1 MTTTARSPQRGQAS
15 CARRSCPDPRAPHAM
30 EETVCIVKPD
40 AVLAGLTDRVL
51 GAAEDDGFYVVR
63 RAEKR
68 LTPARARAFYQHLE
82 GTNAFR
88 PAAEF
93 LASGPVVVA
102 VLSKVDAVR
111 GWRERVGPTDP
122 DVARERHPKSIR
134 AQLGVDALRNVV
146 HASATVQDAAREKAF
161 LFPSG
166 PLPGLVPKEYLLETL
181 VMPGLV
187 EALGELYV
195 AQPPDPYAWMAHW
208 FAVNDP
214 PSAAIAEEWP
224 SPCLRPQDAL
234 EEAASAESC
243 HRHTILGAPM
253 YDGTWNFRRC
263 KDRDPVYG
271 VGACDVDGARAV
283 VDGLRKS
290 GHREI
295 AWTFLA
301 DEPLVYVGGEPAV
314 VALNA
319 ADEREDSVKAKSFRA
334 SLETTRTNDATATKN
349 SFELERLEARLKSD
363 VLASAAAAAAEAGG
377 GAVGFVRV
385 LGKRAEGDGGDG
397 GARRA
402 APSVR
407 EVDEAQIEHDA
418 KRNGGIPDPRALA
431 SAAEVFAALGVT
443 GSPSRYLRAPVAARA
458 APSERQFE
466 RVVRHVLSVDEDAAL
481 VFACGDGVHRAT
493 VGMVA
498 GCLVWRARLGELE
511 AFRDD
516 ASQTGATRAFS
527 STARPDHDACEFFPV
542 TSMLERLRPLGL
554 SRAKHA
560 LDAVVHACDAVFDVR
575 AAAGECRAA
584 AAAEGKKEETEG
596 DARGDAGAGAEHARK
611 GLACLERYCWLL
623 LFAAYCV
630 DCGSAGFETSFGAWT
645 RSRWSLRPKTSD
657 MVLA

>member
-1 MTTTARSPQRGQAS
+1 M
-15 CARRSCPDPRAPHAM
+15 
-30 EETVCIVKPD
+30 CIVKPD

-111 GWRERVGPTDP
+111 AWRERVGPTDP
-122 DVARERHPKSIR
+122 DVARELHPKSIR
-134 AQLGVDALRNVV
+134 AQLGVDALRNVA
-146 HASATVQDAAREKAF
+146 HASATVKDAAREKAF

-195 AQPPDPYAWMAHW
+195 AQPSDPYAWMAHW

-214 PSAAIAEEWP
+214 PTAEIAEEWP
-224 SPCLRPQDAL
+224 SPCLRPRDAL

-243 HRHTILGAPM
+243 HVRSILGAPM

-283 VDGLRKS
+283 VNGLRKS

-295 AWTFLA
+295 AWVFLA
-301 DEPLVYVGGEPAV
+301 DEPLVYVGGEPVV

-319 ADEREDSVKAKSFRA
+319 ADEREAGTKDLSFRA
-334 SLETTRTNDATATKN
+334 SLESTLTNAATATKN

-377 GAVGFVRV
+377 GAAGFVRV
-385 LGKRAEGDGGDG
+385 LGTRGGTG
-397 GARRA
+397 TGTGTRRT

-431 SAAEVFAALGVT
+431 SAADVFAALGKT
-443 GSPSRYLRAPVAARA
+443 GSAASYMRAPVAARA

-466 RVVRHVLSVDEDAAL
+466 RVVSHLLSVDEDAAL
-481 VFACGDGVHRAT
+481 VFACNDGVHRAT

-511 AFRDD
+511 AFRDEPND
-516 ASQTGATRAFS
+516 AGESAFTSSGRTG
-527 STARPDHDACEFFPV
+527 RPDYDACEFFPV
-542 TSMLERLRPLGL
+542 TSMLERLSPLGL
-554 SRAKHA
+554 SRAKEA
-560 LDAVVHACDAVFDVR
+560 LDAAIDTCDAVFDVR
-575 AAAGECRAA
+575 AAAGKCRAA
-584 AAAEGKKEETEG
+584 AADARDAKKEKMDG
-596 DARGDAGAGAEHARK
+596 DEDRVDAGAAAEHARK

-630 DCGSAGFETSFGAWT
+630 DCGSAGFDTSFGAWT
-645 RSRWSLRPKTSD
+645 RSRWSLRPKTGD
-657 MVLA
+657 MALA

>member
-1 MTTTARSPQRGQAS
+1 M
-15 CARRSCPDPRAPHAM
+15 
-30 EETVCIVKPD
+30 CIVKPD

-111 GWRERVGPTDP
+111 AWRERVGPTDP
-122 DVARERHPKSIR
+122 DVARELHPKSIR
-134 AQLGVDALRNVV
+134 AQLGVDALRNVA
-146 HASATVQDAAREKAF
+146 HASATVKDAAREKAF

-195 AQPPDPYAWMAHW
+195 AQPSDPYAWMAHW

-214 PSAAIAEEWP
+214 PTAEIAEEWP
-224 SPCLRPQDAL
+224 SPCLRPRDAL

-243 HRHTILGAPM
+243 HVRSILGAPM

-283 VDGLRKS
+283 VNGLRKS

-295 AWTFLA
+295 AWVFLA
-301 DEPLVYVGGEPAV
+301 DEPLVYVGGEPVV

-319 ADEREDSVKAKSFRA
+319 ADEREAGTKDLSFRA
-334 SLETTRTNDATATKN
+334 SLESTLTNAATATKN

-377 GAVGFVRV
+377 GAAGFVRV
-385 LGKRAEGDGGDG
+385 LGTRGGT
-397 GARRA
+397 AATRRT

-431 SAAEVFAALGVT
+431 SAADVFAALGKT
-443 GSPSRYLRAPVAARA
+443 GSAASYLRAPVAARA

-466 RVVRHVLSVDEDAAL
+466 RVVSHLLSVDEDAAL
-481 VFACGDGVHRAT
+481 VFACNDGVHRAT

-511 AFRDD
+511 AFRDEPND
-516 ASQTGATRAFS
+516 AGESAFTSSGRTG
-527 STARPDHDACEFFPV
+527 RPDYDACEFFPV
-542 TSMLERLRPLGL
+542 TSMLERLSPLGL
-554 SRAKHA
+554 SRTKEA
-560 LDAVVHACDAVFDVR
+560 LDAAIDTCDAVFDVR
-575 AAAGECRAA
+575 AAAGKCRAA
-584 AAAEGKKEETEG
+584 AADARDAKKEKMDG
-596 DARGDAGAGAEHARK
+596 DEDRVDAGAAAEHARK

-630 DCGSAGFETSFGAWT
+630 DCGSAGFDTSFGAWT
-645 RSRWSLRPKTSD
+645 RSRWSLRPKTGD

>member
-1 MTTTARSPQRGQAS
+1 M
-15 CARRSCPDPRAPHAM
+15 
-30 EETVCIVKPD
+30 CIVKPD

-111 GWRERVGPTDP
+111 AWRERVGPTDP
-122 DVARERHPKSIR
+122 DVARELHPKSIR
-134 AQLGVDALRNVV
+134 AQLGVDALRNVA
-146 HASATVQDAAREKAF
+146 HASATVKDAAREKAF

-195 AQPPDPYAWMAHW
+195 AQPKDPYAWMAHW
-208 FAVNDP
+208 FATNDP
-214 PSAAIAEEWP
+214 PTAEIAEEWP
-224 SPCLRPQDAL
+224 SPCLRPRDAL

-243 HRHTILGAPM
+243 HVRSILGAPM

-283 VDGLRKS
+283 VNGLRKS

-295 AWTFLA
+295 AWVFLA
-301 DEPLVYVGGEPAV
+301 DEPLVYVGGEPVV

-319 ADEREDSVKAKSFRA
+319 ADEREAVTKNA
-334 SLETTRTNDATATKN
+334 SLESTLLTNAATATKN

-363 VLASAAAAAAEAGG
+363 VLASAAAAAEEAGG
-377 GAVGFVRV
+377 GVAGFVRV
-385 LGKRAEGDGGDG
+385 LGTRSGTAGT
-397 GARRA
+397 RRT

-431 SAAEVFAALGVT
+431 SAADVFAALGKT
-443 GSPSRYLRAPVAARA
+443 GSAASYLRAPVAARA

-466 RVVRHVLSVDEDAAL
+466 RVVSHLLSVDEDAAL
-481 VFACGDGVHRAT
+481 VFACNDGVHRAT

-516 ASQTGATRAFS
+516 PKPNDAGETGARAFNGRKG
-527 STARPDHDACEFFPV
+527 RPDYDACEFVPV
-542 TSMLERLRPLGL
+542 TSMLERLSPLGL
-554 SRAKHA
+554 SRAKEA
-560 LDAVVHACDAVFDVR
+560 LDAAIDTCDAVFDVR
-575 AAAGECRAA
+575 AAAGKCRAA
-584 AAAEGKKEETEG
+584 AADARDAKKEKMDG
-596 DARGDAGAGAEHARK
+596 DEDRVDAGAAAEHARK

-630 DCGSAGFETSFGAWT
+630 DCGSAGFDTSFGAWT
-645 RSRWSLRPKTSD
+645 RSRWSLRPKTGD
-657 MVLA
+657 MALA

>member
-1 MTTTARSPQRGQAS
+1 M
-15 CARRSCPDPRAPHAM
+15 
-30 EETVCIVKPD
+30 CIVKPD

-111 GWRERVGPTDP
+111 AWRERVGPTDP
-122 DVARERHPKSIR
+122 DVARELHPKSIR
-134 AQLGVDALRNVV
+134 AQLGVDALRNVA
-146 HASATVQDAAREKAF
+146 HASATVKDAAREKAF

-195 AQPPDPYAWMAHW
+195 AQPSDPYAWMAHW

-214 PSAAIAEEWP
+214 PTAEIAEEWP
-224 SPCLRPQDAL
+224 SPCLRPRDAL

-243 HRHTILGAPM
+243 HVRSILGAPM

-283 VDGLRKS
+283 VNGLRKS

-295 AWTFLA
+295 AWVFLA
-301 DEPLVYVGGEPAV
+301 DEPLVYVGGEPVV

-319 ADEREDSVKAKSFRA
+319 ADEREASAKKDLSFRA
-334 SLETTRTNDATATKN
+334 SLESTLTNAATATKN

-377 GAVGFVRV
+377 GAAGFVRV
-385 LGKRAEGDGGDG
+385 LGTRGGTG
-397 GARRA
+397 TGTGTRRT

-431 SAAEVFAALGVT
+431 SAADVFAALGKT
-443 GSPSRYLRAPVAARA
+443 GSAASYLRAPVAARA

-466 RVVRHVLSVDEDAAL
+466 RVVSHLLSVDEDAAL
-481 VFACGDGVHRAT
+481 VFACNDGVHRAT

-511 AFRDD
+511 AFRDEPND
-516 ASQTGATRAFS
+516 AGETGERSFTTSGR
-527 STARPDHDACEFFPV
+527 TGRPDYDACEFFPV
-542 TSMLERLRPLGL
+542 TSMLERLSPLGL
-554 SRAKHA
+554 SRAKEA
-560 LDAVVHACDAVFDVR
+560 LDAAIDTCDAVFDVR
-575 AAAGECRAA
+575 AAAGKCRAA
-584 AAAEGKKEETEG
+584 AADARDAKKEKMDG
-596 DARGDAGAGAEHARK
+596 DEDRVDAGAAAEHARK

-623 LFAAYCV
+623 LFAAYCM
-630 DCGSAGFETSFGAWT
+630 DCGSAGFDTSFGAWT
-645 RSRWSLRPKTSD
+645 RSRWSLRPKTGD

>member
-1 MTTTARSPQRGQAS
+1 M
-15 CARRSCPDPRAPHAM
+15 
-30 EETVCIVKPD
+30 CIVKPD

-111 GWRERVGPTDP
+111 AWRERVGPTDP
-122 DVARERHPKSIR
+122 DVARELHPKSIR
-134 AQLGVDALRNVV
+134 AQLGVDALRNVA
-146 HASATVQDAAREKAF
+146 HASATVKDAAREKAF

-195 AQPPDPYAWMAHW
+195 AQPSDPYAWMAHW

-214 PSAAIAEEWP
+214 PTAEIAEEWP
-224 SPCLRPQDAL
+224 SPCLRPRDAL

-243 HRHTILGAPM
+243 HVRSILGAPM

-283 VDGLRKS
+283 VNGLRKS

-295 AWTFLA
+295 AWVFLA
-301 DEPLVYVGGEPAV
+301 DEPLVYVGGEPVV

-319 ADEREDSVKAKSFRA
+319 ADEREAGKKDLSFRA
-334 SLETTRTNDATATKN
+334 SLESTLTNAATATKN

-377 GAVGFVRV
+377 GAAGFVRV
-385 LGKRAEGDGGDG
+385 LGTRGGT
-397 GARRA
+397 AATRRT

-431 SAAEVFAALGVT
+431 SAADVFAALGKT
-443 GSPSRYLRAPVAARA
+443 GSAASYLRAPVAARA

-466 RVVRHVLSVDEDAAL
+466 RVVSHLLSVDEDAAL
-481 VFACGDGVHRAT
+481 VFACNDGVHRAT

-511 AFRDD
+511 AFRDEPND
-516 ASQTGATRAFS
+516 AGESAFTSSGRTG
-527 STARPDHDACEFFPV
+527 RPDYDACEFFPV
-542 TSMLERLRPLGL
+542 TSMLERLSPLGL
-554 SRAKHA
+554 SRTKEA
-560 LDAVVHACDAVFDVR
+560 LDAAIDTCDAVFDVR
-575 AAAGECRAA
+575 AAAGKCRAA
-584 AAAEGKKEETEG
+584 AADARDAKKEKMDG
-596 DARGDAGAGAEHARK
+596 DEDRVDAGAAAEHARK

-630 DCGSAGFETSFGAWT
+630 DCGSAGFDTSFGAWT
-645 RSRWSLRPKTSD
+645 RSRWSLRPKTGD

>member
-1 MTTTARSPQRGQAS
+1 
-15 CARRSCPDPRAPHAM
+15 M

-111 GWRERVGPTDP
+111 AWRERVGPTDP
-122 DVARERHPKSIR
+122 DVARELHPKSIR
-134 AQLGVDALRNVV
+134 AQLGVDALRNVA
-146 HASATVQDAAREKAF
+146 HASATVEDAAREKAF

-195 AQPPDPYAWMAHW
+195 AQPPDPYAWMSHW

-214 PSAAIAEEWP
+214 PASSSMGEEWP
-224 SPCLRPQDAL
+224 SPCLRPRDAL
-234 EEAASAESC
+234 QEAASAKTC
-243 HRHTILGAPM
+243 HRHSILGAPM
-253 YDGTWNFRRC
+253 YEGTWNFRRC

-283 VDGLRKS
+283 INGLRKS

-295 AWTFLA
+295 AWVFLA
-301 DEPLVYVGGEPAV
+301 DEPLVYVGGEPVV

-319 ADEREDSVKAKSFRA
+319 AGERADTFKP
-334 SLETTRTNDATATKN
+334 SLESILTNTETATKN
-349 SFELERLEARLKSD
+349 SFELERLEQRLKSD
-363 VLASAAAAAAEAGG
+363 VLASAAAAAEEAGG

-385 LGKRAEGDGGDG
+385 LGRRDTLGNGG
-397 GARRA
+397 RRS

-418 KRNGGIPDPRALA
+418 RRNGGIPDPRALA
-431 SAAEVFAALGVT
+431 AAAEVFAALGKT
-443 GSPSRYLRAPVAARA
+443 GSPSAYLRAPVAARA

-466 RVVRHVLSVDEDAAL
+466 RVVSHLLGVDEDAAL
-481 VFACGDGVHRAT
+481 VFACADGVHRAT

-498 GCLVWRARLGELE
+498 GCLTWRARVGELD

-516 ASQTGATRAFS
+516 LSTTESAESKTSFGGS
-527 STARPDHDACEFFPV
+527 SARPDYDACEFFPV

-554 SRAKHA
+554 SRAKEA
-560 LDAVVHACDAVFDVR
+560 LDAAIDACDAVFDVR
-575 AAAGECRAA
+575 AEAGKCRAA
-584 AAAEGKKEETEG
+584 AADARDARKEKMEG
-596 DARGDAGAGAEHARK
+596 DENLVDTGAAAEHARN

-630 DCGSAGFETSFGAWT
+630 DCGSAGFETTFGAWT
-645 RSRWSLRPKTSD
+645 RSRWSLRPKTGD

>member
-1 MTTTARSPQRGQAS
+1 
-15 CARRSCPDPRAPHAM
+15 
-30 EETVCIVKPD
+30 VCIVKPD

-111 GWRERVGPTDP
+111 AWRERVGPTDP
-122 DVARERHPKSIR
+122 DVARELHPKSIR
-134 AQLGVDALRNVV
+134 AQLGVDALRNVA
-146 HASATVQDAAREKAF
+146 HASATVKDAAREKAF

-195 AQPPDPYAWMAHW
+195 AQPSDPYAWMAHW
-208 FAVNDP
+208 FATNDP
-214 PSAAIAEEWP
+214 PTAEIAEEWP
-224 SPCLRPQDAL
+224 SPCLRPRDAL

-243 HRHTILGAPM
+243 HVRSILGAPM

-283 VDGLRKS
+283 VNGLRKS

-295 AWTFLA
+295 AWVFLA
-301 DEPLVYVGGEPAV
+301 DEPLVYVGGEPVV

-319 ADEREDSVKAKSFRA
+319 ADEREASAKKDLSFRA
-334 SLETTRTNDATATKN
+334 SLESTLTNAATATKN

-377 GAVGFVRV
+377 GAAGFVRV
-385 LGKRAEGDGGDG
+385 LGTRGGTG
-397 GARRA
+397 TGTGTRRT

-431 SAAEVFAALGVT
+431 SAADVFAALGKT
-443 GSPSRYLRAPVAARA
+443 GSAASYLRAPVAARA

-466 RVVRHVLSVDEDAAL
+466 RVVSHLLSVDEDAAL
-481 VFACGDGVHRAT
+481 VFACNDGVHRAT

-511 AFRDD
+511 AFRDEPND
-516 ASQTGATRAFS
+516 AGETGERSFTTSGR
-527 STARPDHDACEFFPV
+527 TGRPDYDACEFFPV
-542 TSMLERLRPLGL
+542 TSMLERLSPLGL
-554 SRAKHA
+554 SRAKEA
-560 LDAVVHACDAVFDVR
+560 LDAAIDTCDAVFDVR
-575 AAAGECRAA
+575 AAAGKCRAA
-584 AAAEGKKEETEG
+584 AADARDAKKEKMDG
-596 DARGDAGAGAEHARK
+596 DEDRVDAGAAAEHARK

-630 DCGSAGFETSFGAWT
+630 DCGSAGFDTSFGAWT
-645 RSRWSLRPKTSD
+645 RSRWSLRPKTGD

>member
-1 MTTTARSPQRGQAS
+1 
-15 CARRSCPDPRAPHAM
+15 
-30 EETVCIVKPD
+30 VCIVKPD

-111 GWRERVGPTDP
+111 AWRERVGPTDP
-122 DVARERHPKSIR
+122 DVARELHPKSIR
-134 AQLGVDALRNVV
+134 AQLGVDALRNVA
-146 HASATVQDAAREKAF
+146 HASATVKDAAREKAF

-195 AQPPDPYAWMAHW
+195 AQPSDPYAWMAHW

-214 PSAAIAEEWP
+214 PTAEIAEEWP
-224 SPCLRPQDAL
+224 SPCLRPRDAL

-243 HRHTILGAPM
+243 HVRSILGAPM

-283 VDGLRKS
+283 VNGLRKS

-295 AWTFLA
+295 AWVFLA
-301 DEPLVYVGGEPAV
+301 DEPLVYVGGEPVV

-319 ADEREDSVKAKSFRA
+319 ADEREASAKKDLSFRA
-334 SLETTRTNDATATKN
+334 SLESTLTNAATATKN

-377 GAVGFVRV
+377 GAAGFVRV
-385 LGKRAEGDGGDG
+385 LGTRGGTG
-397 GARRA
+397 TGTGTRRT

-431 SAAEVFAALGVT
+431 SAADVFAALGKT
-443 GSPSRYLRAPVAARA
+443 GSAASYLRAPVAARA

-466 RVVRHVLSVDEDAAL
+466 RVVSHLLSVDEDAAL
-481 VFACGDGVHRAT
+481 VFACNDGVHRAT

-511 AFRDD
+511 AFRDEPND
-516 ASQTGATRAFS
+516 AGETGERSFTTSGR
-527 STARPDHDACEFFPV
+527 TGRPDYDACEFFPV
-542 TSMLERLRPLGL
+542 TSMLERLSPLGL
-554 SRAKHA
+554 SRAKEA
-560 LDAVVHACDAVFDVR
+560 LDAAIDTCDAVFDVR
-575 AAAGECRAA
+575 AAAGKCRAA
-584 AAAEGKKEETEG
+584 AADARDAKKEKMDG
-596 DARGDAGAGAEHARK
+596 DEDRVDAGAAAEHARK

-630 DCGSAGFETSFGAWT
+630 DCGSAGFDTSFGAWT
-645 RSRWSLRPKTSD
+645 RSRWSLRPKTGD

>member
-1 MTTTARSPQRGQAS
+1 M
-15 CARRSCPDPRAPHAM
+15 
-30 EETVCIVKPD
+30 CIVKPD

-111 GWRERVGPTDP
+111 AWRERVGPTDP
-122 DVARERHPKSIR
+122 DVARELHPKSIR
-134 AQLGVDALRNVV
+134 AQLGVDALRNVA
-146 HASATVQDAAREKAF
+146 HASATVKDAAREKAF

-195 AQPPDPYAWMAHW
+195 AQPKDPYAWMAHW
-208 FAVNDP
+208 FATNDP
-214 PSAAIAEEWP
+214 PTAEIAEEWP
-224 SPCLRPQDAL
+224 SPCLRPRDAL

-243 HRHTILGAPM
+243 HVRSILGAPM

-283 VDGLRKS
+283 VNGLRKS

-295 AWTFLA
+295 AWVFLA
-301 DEPLVYVGGEPAV
+301 DEPLVYVGGEPVV

-319 ADEREDSVKAKSFRA
+319 ADEREAVTKNA
-334 SLETTRTNDATATKN
+334 SLESTLLTNAATATKN

-363 VLASAAAAAAEAGG
+363 VLASAAAAAEEAGG
-377 GAVGFVRV
+377 GVAGFVRV
-385 LGKRAEGDGGDG
+385 LGTRSGTAGT
-397 GARRA
+397 RRT

-418 KRNGGIPDPRALA
+418 KRNGGIPDLRALA
-431 SAAEVFAALGVT
+431 SAADVFAALGKT
-443 GSPSRYLRAPVAARA
+443 GSAASYLRAPVAARA

-466 RVVRHVLSVDEDAAL
+466 RVVSHLLSVDEDAAL
-481 VFACGDGVHRAT
+481 VFACNDGVHRAT

-516 ASQTGATRAFS
+516 PKPNDAGETGASRFKT
-527 STARPDHDACEFFPV
+527 TGRPDYDACEFVPV
-542 TSMLERLRPLGL
+542 TSMLERLSPLGL
-554 SRAKHA
+554 SRAKEA
-560 LDAVVHACDAVFDVR
+560 LDAAIDTCDAVFDVR
-575 AAAGECRAA
+575 AAAGKCRAA
-584 AAAEGKKEETEG
+584 AADARDAKKEKMDG
-596 DARGDAGAGAEHARK
+596 DEDRVDAGAAAEHARK

-630 DCGSAGFETSFGAWT
+630 DCGSAGFDTSFGAWT
-645 RSRWSLRPKTSD
+645 RSRWSLRPKTGD
-657 MVLA
+657 MALA

>member
-1 MTTTARSPQRGQAS
+1 
-15 CARRSCPDPRAPHAM
+15 M

-82 GTNAFR
+82 GTNAFW

-111 GWRERVGPTDP
+111 AWRERVGPTDP
-122 DVARERHPKSIR
+122 NVARERHPKSIR
-134 AQLGVDALRNVV
+134 AQLGVDALRNVA

-243 HRHTILGAPM
+243 HKRTILGAPM

-263 KDRDPVYG
+263 KNRDPVYG
-271 VGACDVDGARAV
+271 VGACDVDGARAAI
-283 VDGLRKS
+283 DGLRKS

-295 AWTFLA
+295 AWVLLA

-319 ADEREDSVKAKSFRA
+319 ADEREGSERENSFRA
-334 SLETTRTNDATATKN
+334 SLETTRTNVATATKN

-385 LGKRAEGDGGDG
+385 LGTAPADG

-407 EVDEAQIEHDA
+407 EVDEAQIDHDA

-431 SAAEVFAALGVT
+431 SAADVFAALGKT
-443 GSPSRYLRAPVAARA
+443 GSPSAYLRAPVAENA

-466 RVVRHVLSVDEDAAL
+466 RVVSHVLEVDEEAAL
-481 VFACGDGVHRAT
+481 VFACNDGVHRAT
-493 VGMVA
+493 VGMVV
-498 GCLVWRARLGELE
+498 GCLVWRGRLGELE

-516 ASQTGATRAFS
+516 PNETGEASTRA
-527 STARPDHDACEFFPV
+527 STARPDYDACEFFPV

-554 SRAKHA
+554 ARAKHA
-560 LDAVVHACDAVFDVR
+560 LDAVVDACDAVFDVR

-584 AAAEGKKEETEG
+584 AARDAGEEENEG
-596 DARGDAGAGAEHARK
+596 DARGAAGGAAGGAAEHVRK

-630 DCGSAGFETSFGAWT
+630 DCGGAGFETSFGAWT

-657 MVLA
+657 MALA

>member
-1 MTTTARSPQRGQAS
+1 
-15 CARRSCPDPRAPHAM
+15 M

-111 GWRERVGPTDP
+111 AWRERVGPTDP
-122 DVARERHPKSIR
+122 DVARELHPKSIR
-134 AQLGVDALRNVV
+134 AQLGVDALRNVA
-146 HASATVQDAAREKAF
+146 HASATVKDAAREKAF

-214 PSAAIAEEWP
+214 PSAANAEEWP

-243 HRHTILGAPM
+243 HKRTILGAPM

-271 VGACDVDGARAV
+271 VGACDVDGARAAI
-283 VDGLRKS
+283 DGLRKS

-295 AWTFLA
+295 AWVLLA

-319 ADEREDSVKAKSFRA
+319 ADEREGSERENSFRA
-334 SLETTRTNDATATKN
+334 SLETTRTNVATATKN

-431 SAAEVFAALGVT
+431 SAADVFAALGKT
-443 GSPSRYLRAPVAARA
+443 GSAASYLRAPVAARA

-466 RVVRHVLSVDEDAAL
+466 RVVSHLLSVDEDAAL
-481 VFACGDGVHRAT
+481 VFACNDGVHRAT

-511 AFRDD
+511 AFRDEPND
-516 ASQTGATRAFS
+516 AGETGERSFTISGR
-527 STARPDHDACEFFPV
+527 TGRPDYDACEFVPV
-542 TSMLERLRPLGL
+542 TSMLEGLSPLGL
-554 SRAKHA
+554 SRAKEA
-560 LDAVVHACDAVFDVR
+560 LDAAIDTCDAVFDVR
-575 AAAGECRAA
+575 AAAGKCRAA
-584 AAAEGKKEETEG
+584 AADARDAKKEKMDG
-596 DARGDAGAGAEHARK
+596 DEDRVDAGAAAEHARK

-657 MVLA
+657 MALA

>member
-1 MTTTARSPQRGQAS
+1 M
-15 CARRSCPDPRAPHAM
+15 
-30 EETVCIVKPD
+30 CIVKPD

-111 GWRERVGPTDP
+111 AWRERVGPTDP
-122 DVARERHPKSIR
+122 DVARELHPKSIR
-134 AQLGVDALRNVV
+134 AQLGVDALRNVA
-146 HASATVQDAAREKAF
+146 HASATVKDAAREKAF

-195 AQPPDPYAWMAHW
+195 AQPKDPYAWMAHW
-208 FAVNDP
+208 FATNDP
-214 PSAAIAEEWP
+214 PTAEIAEEWP
-224 SPCLRPQDAL
+224 SPCLRPRDAL

-243 HRHTILGAPM
+243 HVRSILGAPM

-283 VDGLRKS
+283 VNGLRKS
-290 GHREI
+290 GHRQI
-295 AWTFLA
+295 VWVFLA
-301 DEPLVYVGGEPAV
+301 DEPLVYVGGEPVV

-319 ADEREDSVKAKSFRA
+319 ADEREAVTKNA
-334 SLETTRTNDATATKN
+334 SLESTLLTNAATATKN

-363 VLASAAAAAAEAGG
+363 VLASAAAAAEEAGG
-377 GAVGFVRV
+377 GVAGFVRV
-385 LGKRAEGDGGDG
+385 LGTRSGTAGT
-397 GARRA
+397 RRT

-431 SAAEVFAALGVT
+431 SAADVFAALGKT
-443 GSPSRYLRAPVAARA
+443 GSAASYLRAPVAARA

-466 RVVRHVLSVDEDAAL
+466 RVVSHLLSVDEDAAL
-481 VFACGDGVHRAT
+481 VFACNDGVHRAT

-516 ASQTGATRAFS
+516 PKPNDAGETGASAFTQS
-527 STARPDHDACEFFPV
+527 GRKGRPDYDACEFVPV
-542 TSMLERLRPLGL
+542 TSMLERLSPLGL
-554 SRAKHA
+554 SRAKEA
-560 LDAVVHACDAVFDVR
+560 LDAAIDTCDAVFDVR
-575 AAAGECRAA
+575 AAAGKCRAA
-584 AAAEGKKEETEG
+584 AADARDAKKEKMDG
-596 DARGDAGAGAEHARK
+596 DEDRVDAGAAAEHARK

-630 DCGSAGFETSFGAWT
+630 DCGSAGFDTSFGAWT
-645 RSRWSLRPKTSD
+645 RSRWSLRPKTGD
-657 MVLA
+657 MALA

>member
-1 MTTTARSPQRGQAS
+1 M
-15 CARRSCPDPRAPHAM
+15 
-30 EETVCIVKPD
+30 CIVKPD

-111 GWRERVGPTDP
+111 AWRERVGPTDP
-122 DVARERHPKSIR
+122 DVARELHPKSIR
-134 AQLGVDALRNVV
+134 AQLGVDALRNVA
-146 HASATVQDAAREKAF
+146 HASATVKDAAREKAF

-195 AQPPDPYAWMAHW
+195 AQPKDPYAWMAHW
-208 FAVNDP
+208 FATNDP
-214 PSAAIAEEWP
+214 PTAEIAEEWP
-224 SPCLRPQDAL
+224 SPCLRPRDAL

-243 HRHTILGAPM
+243 HVRSILGAPM

-283 VDGLRKS
+283 VNGLRKS

-295 AWTFLA
+295 VWVFLA
-301 DEPLVYVGGEPAV
+301 DEPLVYVGGEPVV

-319 ADEREDSVKAKSFRA
+319 ADEREAGKKNA
-334 SLETTRTNDATATKN
+334 SLESTRMNAATATKN

-363 VLASAAAAAAEAGG
+363 VLASAAAAAEEAGG
-377 GAVGFVRV
+377 GAAGFVRV
-385 LGKRAEGDGGDG
+385 LGT
-397 GARRA
+397 RRGTA
-402 APSVR
+402 GTRRTAPSVR

-431 SAAEVFAALGVT
+431 SAADVFAALGKT
-443 GSPSRYLRAPVAARA
+443 GSAASYLRAPVAARA

-466 RVVRHVLSVDEDAAL
+466 RVVSHLLSVDEDAAL
-481 VFACGDGVHRAT
+481 VFACNDGVHRAT

-516 ASQTGATRAFS
+516 PKPNDAGETGESAFS
-527 STARPDHDACEFFPV
+527 TISGRKGRPDYDACEFVPV
-542 TSMLERLRPLGL
+542 TSMLEGLSPLGL
-554 SRAKHA
+554 SRAKEA
-560 LDAVVHACDAVFDVR
+560 LDAAIDTCDAVFDVR
-575 AAAGECRAA
+575 AAAGKCRAA
-584 AAAEGKKEETEG
+584 AADARDAKKEKMDG
-596 DARGDAGAGAEHARK
+596 DEDGVDAGAAAEHARK

-630 DCGSAGFETSFGAWT
+630 DCGSAGFDTSFGAWT
-645 RSRWSLRPKTSD
+645 RSRWSLRPKTGD
-657 MVLA
+657 MALA

>member
-1 MTTTARSPQRGQAS
+1 M
-15 CARRSCPDPRAPHAM
+15 
-30 EETVCIVKPD
+30 CIVKPD

-111 GWRERVGPTDP
+111 AWRERVGPTDP
-122 DVARERHPKSIR
+122 DVARELHPKSIR
-134 AQLGVDALRNVV
+134 AQLGVDALRNVA
-146 HASATVQDAAREKAF
+146 HASATVKDAAREKAF

-195 AQPPDPYAWMAHW
+195 AQPSDPYAWMAHW

-214 PSAAIAEEWP
+214 PTAEIAEEWP
-224 SPCLRPQDAL
+224 SPCLRPRDAL

-243 HRHTILGAPM
+243 HVRSILGAPM

-283 VDGLRKS
+283 VNGLRKS

-295 AWTFLA
+295 VWVFLA
-301 DEPLVYVGGEPAV
+301 DEPLVYVGGEPVV

-319 ADEREDSVKAKSFRA
+319 ADEREAGKKDLSFRA
-334 SLETTRTNDATATKN
+334 SLESTLTNAATATKN

-363 VLASAAAAAAEAGG
+363 VLASAAAAAEEAGG
-377 GAVGFVRV
+377 GAAGFVRV
-385 LGKRAEGDGGDG
+385 LGTRGGTAG
-397 GARRA
+397 TRRT

-431 SAAEVFAALGVT
+431 SAADVFAALGKT
-443 GSPSRYLRAPVAARA
+443 GSAASYLRAPVAARA

-466 RVVRHVLSVDEDAAL
+466 RVVSHLLSVDEDAAL
-481 VFACGDGVHRAT
+481 VFACNDGVHRAT

-511 AFRDD
+511 AFRDEPND
-516 ASQTGATRAFS
+516 AGETGERSFTISGR
-527 STARPDHDACEFFPV
+527 TGRPDYDACEFFPV
-542 TSMLERLRPLGL
+542 TSMLERLSPLGL
-554 SRAKHA
+554 SRAKEA
-560 LDAVVHACDAVFDVR
+560 LDAAIHTCDAVFDVR
-575 AAAGECRAA
+575 AAAGKCRAA
-584 AAAEGKKEETEG
+584 AADARDAKKEKMDG
-596 DARGDAGAGAEHARK
+596 DEDRVDAGAAAEHARK

-630 DCGSAGFETSFGAWT
+630 DCGSAGFDTSFGAWT
-645 RSRWSLRPKTSD
+645 RSRWSLRPKTGD

>member
-1 MTTTARSPQRGQAS
+1 M
-15 CARRSCPDPRAPHAM
+15 
-30 EETVCIVKPD
+30 CIVKPD

-111 GWRERVGPTDP
+111 AWRERVGPTDP
-122 DVARERHPKSIR
+122 DVARELHPKSIR
-134 AQLGVDALRNVV
+134 AQLGVDALRNVA
-146 HASATVQDAAREKAF
+146 HASATVKDAAREKAF

-195 AQPPDPYAWMAHW
+195 AQPSDPYAWMAHW

-214 PSAAIAEEWP
+214 PTAEIAEEWP
-224 SPCLRPQDAL
+224 SPCLRPRDAL

-243 HRHTILGAPM
+243 HVRSILGAPM

-283 VDGLRKS
+283 VNGLRKS

-295 AWTFLA
+295 AWVFLA
-301 DEPLVYVGGEPAV
+301 DEPLVYVGGEPVV

-319 ADEREDSVKAKSFRA
+319 ADEREASAKKDLSFRA
-334 SLETTRTNDATATKN
+334 SLESTLTNAATATKN

-377 GAVGFVRV
+377 GAAGFVRV
-385 LGKRAEGDGGDG
+385 LGTRGGTG
-397 GARRA
+397 TGTGTRRT

-431 SAAEVFAALGVT
+431 SAADVFAALGKT
-443 GSPSRYLRAPVAARA
+443 GSAASYLRAPVAARA

-466 RVVRHVLSVDEDAAL
+466 RVVSHLLSVDEDAAL
-481 VFACGDGVHRAT
+481 VFACNDGVHRAT

-511 AFRDD
+511 AFRDEPND
-516 ASQTGATRAFS
+516 AGETGARSFTTSGR
-527 STARPDHDACEFFPV
+527 TGRPDYDACEFFPV
-542 TSMLERLRPLGL
+542 TSMLERLSPLGL
-554 SRAKHA
+554 SRAKEA
-560 LDAVVHACDAVFDVR
+560 LDAAIDTCDAVFDVR
-575 AAAGECRAA
+575 AAAGKCRAA
-584 AAAEGKKEETEG
+584 AADARDAKKEKMDG
-596 DARGDAGAGAEHARK
+596 DEDRVDAGAAAEHARK

-630 DCGSAGFETSFGAWT
+630 DCGSAGFDTSFGAWT
-645 RSRWSLRPKTSD
+645 RSRWSLRPKTGD

>member
-1 MTTTARSPQRGQAS
+1 M
-15 CARRSCPDPRAPHAM
+15 
-30 EETVCIVKPD
+30 CIVKPD

-111 GWRERVGPTDP
+111 SWRERVGPTDP
-122 DVARERHPKSIR
+122 DVARELHPKSIR
-134 AQLGVDALRNVV
+134 AQLGVDALRNVA
-146 HASATVQDAAREKAF
+146 HASATVKDAAREKAF

-195 AQPPDPYAWMAHW
+195 AQPSDPYAWMAHW

-214 PSAAIAEEWP
+214 PTAEIAEEWP
-224 SPCLRPQDAL
+224 SPCLRPRDAL

-243 HRHTILGAPM
+243 HVRSILGAPM

-283 VDGLRKS
+283 VNGLRKS

-295 AWTFLA
+295 AWVFLA
-301 DEPLVYVGGEPAV
+301 DEPLVYVGGEPVV

-319 ADEREDSVKAKSFRA
+319 ADEREASAKKDLSFRA
-334 SLETTRTNDATATKN
+334 SLESTLTNAATATKN

-377 GAVGFVRV
+377 GAAGFVRV
-385 LGKRAEGDGGDG
+385 LGTRGGTG
-397 GARRA
+397 TGTGTRRT

-431 SAAEVFAALGVT
+431 SAADVFAALGKT
-443 GSPSRYLRAPVAARA
+443 GSAASYLRAPVAARA

-466 RVVRHVLSVDEDAAL
+466 RVVSHLLSVDEDAAL
-481 VFACGDGVHRAT
+481 VFACNDGVHRAT

-511 AFRDD
+511 AFRDEPND
-516 ASQTGATRAFS
+516 AGETGERSFTTSGR
-527 STARPDHDACEFFPV
+527 TGRPDYDACEFFPV
-542 TSMLERLRPLGL
+542 TSMLERLSPLGL
-554 SRAKHA
+554 SRAKEA
-560 LDAVVHACDAVFDVR
+560 LDAAIDTCDAVFDVR
-575 AAAGECRAA
+575 AAAGKCRAA
-584 AAAEGKKEETEG
+584 AADARDAKKEKMDG
-596 DARGDAGAGAEHARK
+596 DEDRVDAGAAAEHARK

-630 DCGSAGFETSFGAWT
+630 DCGSAGFDTSFGAWT
-645 RSRWSLRPKTSD
+645 RSRWSLRPKTGD

>member
-1 MTTTARSPQRGQAS
+1 
-15 CARRSCPDPRAPHAM
+15 M

-111 GWRERVGPTDP
+111 AWRERVGPTDP
-122 DVARERHPKSIR
+122 DVARELHPKSIR
-134 AQLGVDALRNVV
+134 AQLGVDALRNVA
-146 HASATVQDAAREKAF
+146 HASATVKDAAREKAF

-195 AQPPDPYAWMAHW
+195 AQPKDPYAWMAHW
-208 FAVNDP
+208 FATNDP
-214 PSAAIAEEWP
+214 PTAEIAEEWP
-224 SPCLRPQDAL
+224 SPCLRPRDAL

-243 HRHTILGAPM
+243 HVRSILGAPM

-283 VDGLRKS
+283 VNGLRKS

-295 AWTFLA
+295 VWVFLA
-301 DEPLVYVGGEPAV
+301 DEPLVYVGGEPVV

-319 ADEREDSVKAKSFRA
+319 ADEREAGKKNA
-334 SLETTRTNDATATKN
+334 SLESTRMNAATATKN

-363 VLASAAAAAAEAGG
+363 VLASAAAAAEEAGG
-377 GAVGFVRV
+377 GAAGFVRV
-385 LGKRAEGDGGDG
+385 LGTRRGT
-397 GARRA
+397 ARRT

-431 SAAEVFAALGVT
+431 SAADVFAALGKT
-443 GSPSRYLRAPVAARA
+443 GSAASYLRAPVAARA

-466 RVVRHVLSVDEDAAL
+466 RVVSHLLSVDEDAAL
-481 VFACGDGVHRAT
+481 VFACNDGVHRAT

-516 ASQTGATRAFS
+516 PKPNDAGETGASRFKT
-527 STARPDHDACEFFPV
+527 TGRPDYDACEFVPV
-542 TSMLERLRPLGL
+542 TSMLEGLSPLGL
-554 SRAKHA
+554 SRAKEA
-560 LDAVVHACDAVFDVR
+560 LDAAIDTCDAVFDVR
-575 AAAGECRAA
+575 AAAGKCRAA
-584 AAAEGKKEETEG
+584 AADARDAKKEKMDG
-596 DARGDAGAGAEHARK
+596 DEDRVDAGAAAEHARK

-630 DCGSAGFETSFGAWT
+630 DCGSAGFDTSFGAWT
-645 RSRWSLRPKTSD
+645 RSRWSLRPKTGD
-657 MVLA
+657 MALA

>member
-1 MTTTARSPQRGQAS
+1 M
-15 CARRSCPDPRAPHAM
+15 
-30 EETVCIVKPD
+30 CIVKPD

-111 GWRERVGPTDP
+111 AWRERVGPTDP
-122 DVARERHPKSIR
+122 DVARELHPKSIR
-134 AQLGVDALRNVV
+134 AQLGVDALRNVA
-146 HASATVQDAAREKAF
+146 HASATVKDAAREKAF

-195 AQPPDPYAWMAHW
+195 AQPSDPYAWMAHW

-214 PSAAIAEEWP
+214 PTAEIAEEWP
-224 SPCLRPQDAL
+224 SPCLRPRDAL

-243 HRHTILGAPM
+243 HVRSILGAPM

-283 VDGLRKS
+283 VNGLRKS

-295 AWTFLA
+295 AWVFLA
-301 DEPLVYVGGEPAV
+301 DEPLVYVGGEPVV

-319 ADEREDSVKAKSFRA
+319 ADEREASAKKDLSFRA
-334 SLETTRTNDATATKN
+334 SLESTLTNAATATKN

-377 GAVGFVRV
+377 GAAGFVRV
-385 LGKRAEGDGGDG
+385 LGTRGGTG
-397 GARRA
+397 TGTGTRRT

-431 SAAEVFAALGVT
+431 SAADVFAALGKT
-443 GSPSRYLRAPVAARA
+443 GSAASYLRAPVAARA

-466 RVVRHVLSVDEDAAL
+466 RVVSHLLSVDEDAAL
-481 VFACGDGVHRAT
+481 VFACNDGVHRAT

-511 AFRDD
+511 AFRDEPND
-516 ASQTGATRAFS
+516 AGETGERSFTTSGR
-527 STARPDHDACEFFPV
+527 TGRPDYDACEFFPV
-542 TSMLERLRPLGL
+542 TSMLERLSPLGL
-554 SRAKHA
+554 SRAKEA
-560 LDAVVHACDAVFDVR
+560 LDAAIDTCDAVFDVR
-575 AAAGECRAA
+575 AAAGKCRAA
-584 AAAEGKKEETEG
+584 AADARDAKKEKMDG
-596 DARGDAGAGAEHARK
+596 DEDRVDAGAAAEHARK

-630 DCGSAGFETSFGAWT
+630 DCGSAGFDTSFGAWT
-645 RSRWSLRPKTSD
+645 RSRWSLRPKTGD

>member
-1 MTTTARSPQRGQAS
+1 M
-15 CARRSCPDPRAPHAM
+15 
-30 EETVCIVKPD
+30 CIVKPD

-111 GWRERVGPTDP
+111 AWRERVGPTDP
-122 DVARERHPKSIR
+122 DVARELHPKSIR
-134 AQLGVDALRNVV
+134 AQLGVDALRNVA
-146 HASATVQDAAREKAF
+146 HASATVKDAAREKAF

-195 AQPPDPYAWMAHW
+195 AQPKDPYAWMAHW
-208 FAVNDP
+208 FATNDP
-214 PSAAIAEEWP
+214 PTAEIAEEWP
-224 SPCLRPQDAL
+224 SPCLRPRDAL

-243 HRHTILGAPM
+243 HVRSILGAPM

-283 VDGLRKS
+283 VNGLRKS
-290 GHREI
+290 GPPRDRLGVPRGR
-295 AWTFLA
+295 AA
-301 DEPLVYVGGEPAV
+301 RVRRGEPVV

-319 ADEREDSVKAKSFRA
+319 ADEREAVTKNA
-334 SLETTRTNDATATKN
+334 SLELTRMNAATATKN

-363 VLASAAAAAAEAGG
+363 VLASAAAAAEEAGG
-377 GAVGFVRV
+377 GAAGFVRV
-385 LGKRAEGDGGDG
+385 LGTRRGTAERAGPRPPS
-397 GARRA
+397 ARWTRRRSSTTRSATAGSRIRA
-402 APSVR
+402 RSPPPPTSSR
-407 EVDEAQIEHDA
+407 RWE
-418 KRNGGIPDPRALA
+418 KLG
-431 SAAEVFAALGVT
+431 SAA
-443 GSPSRYLRAPVAARA
+443 SYLRAPVAARA

-466 RVVRHVLSVDEDAAL
+466 RVVSHLLSVDEDAAL
-481 VFACGDGVHRAT
+481 VFACNDGVHRAT

-516 ASQTGATRAFS
+516 PKPNDAGETGESAFS
-527 STARPDHDACEFFPV
+527 TISGRKGRPDYDACEFVPV
-542 TSMLERLRPLGL
+542 TSMLERLSPLGL
-554 SRAKHA
+554 SRAKEA
-560 LDAVVHACDAVFDVR
+560 LDAAIDTCDAVFDVR
-575 AAAGECRAA
+575 AAAGKCRAA
-584 AAAEGKKEETEG
+584 AADARDAKKEKMDG
-596 DARGDAGAGAEHARK
+596 DEDRRRRRRRRRARPERSGVPRAVLLVAALRGVLRGLRK
-611 GLACLERYCWLL
+611 RGVRHLVRGVDEVEVVTASENGRHGVGVKTYPIRGRFVSFVHDEIKSI
-623 LFAAYCV
+623 FAI
-630 DCGSAGFETSFGAWT
+630 G
-645 RSRWSLRPKTSD
+645 
-657 MVLA
+657 

>member
-1 MTTTARSPQRGQAS
+1 M
-15 CARRSCPDPRAPHAM
+15 
-30 EETVCIVKPD
+30 CIVKPD

-111 GWRERVGPTDP
+111 AWRERVGPTDP
-122 DVARERHPKSIR
+122 DVARELHPKSIR
-134 AQLGVDALRNVV
+134 AQLGVDALRNVA
-146 HASATVQDAAREKAF
+146 HASATVKDAAREKAF

-195 AQPPDPYAWMAHW
+195 AQPKDPYAWMAHW
-208 FAVNDP
+208 FATNDP
-214 PSAAIAEEWP
+214 PTAEIAEEWP
-224 SPCLRPQDAL
+224 SPCLRPRDAL

-243 HRHTILGAPM
+243 HVRSILGAPM

-283 VDGLRKS
+283 VNGLRKS

-295 AWTFLA
+295 VWVFLA
-301 DEPLVYVGGEPAV
+301 DEPLVYVGGEPVV

-319 ADEREDSVKAKSFRA
+319 ADEREAGKKNA
-334 SLETTRTNDATATKN
+334 SLESTRMNAATATKN

-363 VLASAAAAAAEAGG
+363 VLASAAAAAEEAGG
-377 GAVGFVRV
+377 GAAGFVRV
-385 LGKRAEGDGGDG
+385 LGT
-397 GARRA
+397 RRGTA
-402 APSVR
+402 GTRRTAPSVR

-431 SAAEVFAALGVT
+431 SAADVFAALGKT
-443 GSPSRYLRAPVAARA
+443 GSAASYLRAPVAARA

-466 RVVRHVLSVDEDAAL
+466 RVVSHLLSVDEDAAL
-481 VFACGDGVHRAT
+481 VFACNDGVHRAT

-516 ASQTGATRAFS
+516 PKPNDAGETGESAFS
-527 STARPDHDACEFFPV
+527 TISGRKGRPDYDA
-542 TSMLERLRPLGL
+542 L
-554 SRAKHA
+554 SLIHI
-560 LDAVVHACDAVFDVR
+560 
-575 AAAGECRAA
+575 
-584 AAAEGKKEETEG
+584 
-596 DARGDAGAGAEHARK
+596 
-611 GLACLERYCWLL
+611 
-623 LFAAYCV
+623 
-630 DCGSAGFETSFGAWT
+630 
-645 RSRWSLRPKTSD
+645 
-657 MVLA
+657 

>member
-1 MTTTARSPQRGQAS
+1 M
-15 CARRSCPDPRAPHAM
+15 
-30 EETVCIVKPD
+30 CIVKPD

-111 GWRERVGPTDP
+111 AWRERVGPTDP
-122 DVARERHPKSIR
+122 DVARELHPKSIR
-134 AQLGVDALRNVV
+134 AQLGVDALRNVA
-146 HASATVQDAAREKAF
+146 HASATVKDAAREKAF

-195 AQPPDPYAWMAHW
+195 AQPKDPYAWMAHW
-208 FAVNDP
+208 FATNDP
-214 PSAAIAEEWP
+214 PTAEIAEEWP
-224 SPCLRPQDAL
+224 SPCLRPRDAL

-243 HRHTILGAPM
+243 HVRSILGAPM

-283 VDGLRKS
+283 VNGLRKS

-295 AWTFLA
+295 AWVFLA
-301 DEPLVYVGGEPAV
+301 DEPLVYVGGEPVV

-319 ADEREDSVKAKSFRA
+319 ADEREAVKKNA
-334 SLETTRTNDATATKN
+334 SLESTLLTNAATATKN

-363 VLASAAAAAAEAGG
+363 VLASAAAAAEEAGG
-377 GAVGFVRV
+377 GVAGFVRV
-385 LGKRAEGDGGDG
+385 LGTRSGTAGT
-397 GARRA
+397 RRT

-407 EVDEAQIEHDA
+407 EVDEAQIEHDE

-431 SAAEVFAALGVT
+431 SAADVFAALGKT
-443 GSPSRYLRAPVAARA
+443 GSAASYLRAPVAARA

-466 RVVRHVLSVDEDAAL
+466 RVVSHLLSVDEDAAL
-481 VFACGDGVHRAT
+481 VFACNDGVHRAT

-516 ASQTGATRAFS
+516 PKPNDAGETGASRFKT
-527 STARPDHDACEFFPV
+527 TGRPDYDACEFVPV
-542 TSMLERLRPLGL
+542 TSMLERLSPLGL
-554 SRAKHA
+554 SRAKEA
-560 LDAVVHACDAVFDVR
+560 LDAAIDTCDAVFDVR
-575 AAAGECRAA
+575 AAAGKCRAA
-584 AAAEGKKEETEG
+584 AADARDAKKEKMDG
-596 DARGDAGAGAEHARK
+596 DEDRVDAGAAAEHARK

-630 DCGSAGFETSFGAWT
+630 DCGSAGFDTSFGAWT
-645 RSRWSLRPKTSD
+645 RSRWSLRPKTGD
-657 MVLA
+657 MALA

>member
-1 MTTTARSPQRGQAS
+1 M
-15 CARRSCPDPRAPHAM
+15 
-30 EETVCIVKPD
+30 CIVKPD

-111 GWRERVGPTDP
+111 AWRERVGPTDP
-122 DVARERHPKSIR
+122 DVARELHPKSIR
-134 AQLGVDALRNVV
+134 AQLGVDALRNVA
-146 HASATVQDAAREKAF
+146 HASATVKDAAREKAF

-195 AQPPDPYAWMAHW
+195 AQPSDPYAWMAHW

-214 PSAAIAEEWP
+214 PTAEIAEEWP
-224 SPCLRPQDAL
+224 SPCLRPRDAL

-243 HRHTILGAPM
+243 HVRSILGAPM

-283 VDGLRKS
+283 VNGLRKS

-295 AWTFLA
+295 AWVFLA
-301 DEPLVYVGGEPAV
+301 DEPLVYVGGEPVV

-319 ADEREDSVKAKSFRA
+319 ADEREASAKKDLSFRA
-334 SLETTRTNDATATKN
+334 SLESTLTNAATATKN
-349 SFELERLEARLKSD
+349 SFELERLEVRLKSD

-377 GAVGFVRV
+377 GAAGFVRV
-385 LGKRAEGDGGDG
+385 LGTRGGTG
-397 GARRA
+397 TGTGTRRT

-431 SAAEVFAALGVT
+431 SAADVFAALGKT
-443 GSPSRYLRAPVAARA
+443 GSAASYLRAPVAARA

-466 RVVRHVLSVDEDAAL
+466 RVVSHLLSVDEDAAL
-481 VFACGDGVHRAT
+481 VFACNDGVHRAT

-511 AFRDD
+511 AFRDEPND
-516 ASQTGATRAFS
+516 AGETGERSFTTSGR
-527 STARPDHDACEFFPV
+527 TGRPDYDACEFFPV
-542 TSMLERLRPLGL
+542 TSMLERLSPLGL
-554 SRAKHA
+554 SRAKEA
-560 LDAVVHACDAVFDVR
+560 LDAAIDTCDAVFDVR
-575 AAAGECRAA
+575 AAAGKCRAA
-584 AAAEGKKEETEG
+584 AADARDAKKEKMDG
-596 DARGDAGAGAEHARK
+596 DEDRVDAGAAAEHARK

-630 DCGSAGFETSFGAWT
+630 DCGSAGFDTSFEAWT
-645 RSRWSLRPKTSD
+645 RSRWSLRPKTGD